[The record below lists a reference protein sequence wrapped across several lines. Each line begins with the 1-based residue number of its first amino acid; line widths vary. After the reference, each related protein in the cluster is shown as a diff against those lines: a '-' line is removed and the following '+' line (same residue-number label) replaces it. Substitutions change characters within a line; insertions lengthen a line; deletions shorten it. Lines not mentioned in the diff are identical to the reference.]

1 MHPMLKPALRRG
13 WRDRNTVQ
21 FGMTPAQALT
31 LGPVDT
37 ATGSLLELLDGT
49 RGMELLREEGRRME
63 LPDGHVDRLVRRL
76 SRAGLLDDSRGGG
89 PAADALRGRPEVLDR
104 LRPDWAS
111 LGLTTAGPGDPL
123 RALAARRSMRVQV
136 RGVGRVG
143 AVVAAL
149 LSAAGVG
156 EVEVRDVGRV
166 EPWDVAPGG
175 LPAEAVGER
184 REEAA
189 RRVVRRCAPDRPPR
203 GTARSPLAEDVTGHS
218 LVVLAPRDDVAVHAP
233 DPVTAE
239 PLLASGTPTSMPG
252 WWRAPVWS
260 VHWSFPARRRA
271 PAASR
276 RTGSTGTRRGRGSW
290 PSGARAGSAG
300 WAPATS
306 HWPRP
311 SRGSPP
317 PMRWPSSTDGSRP
330 PRAPAGRSPCRSC
343 TGSRGPSC
351 RIAAVRAGPR
361 TPARTRVREARRK
374 VRENTPPPTGV
385 ARDNGRARAVEG
397 VAPSG
402 GRGAAGQGPGGR
414 MSDLPRKAVTRT
426 AKLAA
431 LPLGFAGRATWGL
444 GKRIVGES
452 AELVGRELQQRTADQ
467 LFKVLGELKGGAM
480 KFGQA
485 LSVFESALPEEVAG
499 PYRAALTKLQEAA
512 PPMPTRTVHAVLE
525 ERLGKDWQELFRTF
539 DDKPAAAASIGQ
551 VHRAVWHDGREVAVK
566 VQYPGAGE
574 ALLSDLNQLS
584 RFARLLGPLIPG
596 MDVKPLITELKDRVS
611 EELDYGLEAQAQRA
625 HAEEFAGDPDVV
637 VPDVVHQCDQVLVT
651 EWIDGTPLSEVIADG
666 TEEQRDRAGQLLA
679 RFLFS
684 GPARTGLLHADPHPG
699 NFRLLPGG
707 PGGED
712 DWRLGVLDFGTVDRL
727 PGGLPSPSARR
738 CG

>member
-1 MHPMLKPALRRG
+1 
-13 WRDRNTVQ
+13 
-21 FGMTPAQALT
+21 
-31 LGPVDT
+31 
-37 ATGSLLELLDGT
+37 
-49 RGMELLREEGRRME
+49 
-63 LPDGHVDRLVRRL
+63 
-76 SRAGLLDDSRGGG
+76 
-89 PAADALRGRPEVLDR
+89 
-104 LRPDWAS
+104 
-111 LGLTTAGPGDPL
+111 
-123 RALAARRSMRVQV
+123 
-136 RGVGRVG
+136 
-143 AVVAAL
+143 
-149 LSAAGVG
+149 
-156 EVEVRDVGRV
+156 
-166 EPWDVAPGG
+166 
-175 LPAEAVGER
+175 
-184 REEAA
+184 
-189 RRVVRRCAPDRPPR
+189 
-203 GTARSPLAEDVTGHS
+203 
-218 LVVLAPRDDVAVHAP
+218 
-233 DPVTAE
+233 
-239 PLLASGTPTSMPG
+239 
-252 WWRAPVWS
+252 
-260 VHWSFPARRRA
+260 
-271 PAASR
+271 
-276 RTGSTGTRRGRGSW
+276 
-290 PSGARAGSAG
+290 
-300 WAPATS
+300 
-306 HWPRP
+306 
-311 SRGSPP
+311 
-317 PMRWPSSTDGSRP
+317 
-330 PRAPAGRSPCRSC
+330 
-343 TGSRGPSC
+343 
-351 RIAAVRAGPR
+351 
-361 TPARTRVREARRK
+361 
-374 VRENTPPPTGV
+374 
-385 ARDNGRARAVEG
+385 
-397 VAPSG
+397 
-402 GRGAAGQGPGGR
+402 

-512 PPMPTRTVHAVLE
+512 PPMPTRTVHGVLA
-525 ERLGKDWQELFRTF
+525 ERLGEDWQELFRTF

-584 RFARLLGPLIPG
+584 RFARLLGPLVPG

-666 TEEQRDRAGQLLA
+666 TEEQRNRAGQLLA

-727 PGGLPSPSARR
+727 PGGLPAPIGEALRMTLDGEAEAVYEMLCAEGFVKESVELDPDAVLDYLEPIIEPARVEAFTFTRGWMRRQAARIADVRSPAHQLAKQLNLPPAYLLIHRVTLSTIGVLCQLGATVRLR
-738 CG
+738 DELEDWLPEFVPGEPGEEEEAAQA